1 MRLAAVKNEKAAAQ
15 EFHDATANPNHSK
28 ISPKKL
34 AQETSS
40 KQPPKK
46 ETGKNEFIKMELKAR
61 QQAKY
66 ICTELFQNIF
76 YTSNGNYNHHHIL
89 RLFDVLPNFSLA
101 TSQTGHGY

>member
-1 MRLAAVKNEKAAAQ
+1 
-15 EFHDATANPNHSK
+15 
-28 ISPKKL
+28 
-34 AQETSS
+34 
-40 KQPPKK
+40 
-46 ETGKNEFIKMELKAR
+46 MELKAR